1 MAEPKKS
8 LRLTISDGCSA
19 SFLHG
24 QRAGNHWVAAQN
36 AFFNADT
43 GNAFTTVLAGL
54 AFTMTTLPKT
64 SLFPAFVAGFKRVL
78 CAQAGDHK
86 LSRALRLLG
95 ANFCQA
101 LHCLR
106 THRLLKFCALRE
118 RLSKSALGHGLG
130 TGLHCFH
137 GRHYWR
143 WTIEVPH

>member
-8 LRLTISDGCSA
+8 LRLTMSDGCSA

-64 SLFPAFVAGFKRVL
+64 SLFPAFFSGFKRVL
-78 CAQAGDHK
+78 IVHRPGITNFPALFSCCVPISAKLFTACAHTDF
-86 LSRALRLLG
+86 LSSV
-95 ANFCQA
+95 
-101 LHCLR
+101 
-106 THRLLKFCALRE
+106 
-118 RLSKSALGHGLG
+118 LSESA
-130 TGLHCFH
+130 
-137 GRHYWR
+137 
-143 WTIEVPH
+143 

>member
-54 AFTMTTLPKT
+54 AFHDDLAKDF
-64 SLFPAFVAGFKRVL
+64 SLSSFCRWLQARL
-78 CAQAGDHK
+78 DCAQAGDHK
-86 LSRALRLLG
+86 LSRALHLLG

-106 THRLLKFCALRE
+106 THRLFKFCAL
-118 RLSKSALGHGLG
+118 
-130 TGLHCFH
+130 
-137 GRHYWR
+137 
-143 WTIEVPH
+143 PM